1 MRRDH
6 SPPGCGR
13 VPFREAASNIGIRN
27 AVEAVPSDAFRA
39 QPARQGHAP
48 RYLGLLM
55 IIGAN
60 PGSNQSSLAEAVG
73 LRRSSLVAILDQLER
88 DGIVR
93 RDPAPD
99 DRRSK
104 AVRLTGHGSRVLK
117 ELTEEAEAHEAALTR
132 GIPEADLAILRAALD
147 RIILN
152 MRALDMPAATAA
164 ADRTDSLL
172 ATIGR
177 GIGIVILALFAILLT
192 RRLTRPQRRALA
204 TLDPVIL
211 RQFADLQAQGVA
223 WATLVSLMRDAPG
236 RPALA
241 RQVDLKPATWLKVP
255 YISFFRLT
263 DAGIARQNL

>member
-1 MRRDH
+1 MQDASDRDGAETLTAGDGE
-6 SPPGCGR
+6 SQIAYKLRLAQIAAYRAFEER
-13 VPFREAASNIGIRN
+13 VTGY
-27 AVEAVPSDAFRA
+27 
-39 QPARQGHAP
+39 GKAP

-88 DGIVR
+88 DRIVR

-152 MRALDMPAATAA
+152 MRAFDMPAATGA
-164 ADRTDSLL
+164 ADRTDSLS
-172 ATIGR
+172 R
-177 GIGIVILALFAILLT
+177 
-192 RRLTRPQRRALA
+192 
-204 TLDPVIL
+204 
-211 RQFADLQAQGVA
+211 
-223 WATLVSLMRDAPG
+223 S
-236 RPALA
+236 
-241 RQVDLKPATWLKVP
+241 
-255 YISFFRLT
+255 
-263 DAGIARQNL
+263 